1 MGKSILN
8 KQSLIFLFILGII
21 VLGSVSLLT
30 YMNLNDQ
37 NSDHEF
43 IQETFQRTA
52 LMDNIYAIVN
62 ESETSRRGYYLTNDK
77 QFVTDIVNNRVLADS
92 LLKQLRSNSL
102 DNSNQLANAEAL
114 KPLITE
120 RFALFNDGIE
130 IQDSKGTNIKF
141 HKNIFDR
148 GKIINIDI
156 KNLLNR
162 MKKEE
167 YKNLDRKKELTESSS
182 QFTYYTFLAGII
194 ASIIIF
200 TVAFVSLIKKAS
212 HTFALE
218 NQEISREE
226 LEQIVKERTAEI
238 SQINQKLYSKV
249 NELEKMEG
257 NLKSAAEQYR
267 KLFEQAHDAIV
278 IFSPEDHKVIE
289 VNRRA
294 CDLYGFTRE
303 EFIGLSLKSIWKN
316 IPQDEDNINHTVEK
330 GYYHNFQSVHSRKD
344 MNEMLMEINASVFNY
359 KGKKVILSINRDIT
373 DRILKVPV

>member
-1 MGKSILN
+1 MSKSILN
-8 KQSLIFLFILGII
+8 KQSLTLLFVLGII
-21 VLGSVSLLT
+21 VLASVSLLT
-30 YMNLNDQ
+30 YMNIKDQ
-37 NSDHEF
+37 NTDHDF
-43 IQETFQRTA
+43 IQQTFQRTA
-52 LMDNIYAIVN
+52 LMDNIYSLVN
-62 ESETSRRGYYLTNDK
+62 ESETARRGFFLTGDK
-77 QFVTDIVNNRVLADS
+77 QFISNIKENNLVVDS

-102 DNSNQLANAEAL
+102 DNANQLANSEAL
-114 KPLITE
+114 KPMVSE
-120 RFALFNDGIE
+120 RFSLFIDGIE
-130 IQDSKGTNIKF
+130 VQEEKGTNMKF

-148 GKIINIDI
+148 GKILNIDI
-156 KNLLNR
+156 KNLLNK

-182 QFTYYTFLAGII
+182 QFTYFTFLAGIG
-194 ASIIIF
+194 ASILIF
-200 TVAFVSLIKKAS
+200 TITFISLIKKAS

-218 NQEISREE
+218 NQEITREE

-249 NELEKMEG
+249 SELEKMEG

-294 CDLYGFTRE
+294 CDLYGFSRE
-303 EFIGLSLKSIWKN
+303 EFIGLSLKNIWKN

>member
-1 MGKSILN
+1 MSKSILN
-8 KQSLIFLFILGII
+8 KQSLTLLFVLGIV
-21 VLGSVSLLT
+21 VLASVSLLT
-30 YMNLNDQ
+30 YMNIQDQ
-37 NSDHEF
+37 NNDHDF
-43 IQETFQRTA
+43 IQQTFQRTA
-52 LMDNIYAIVN
+52 LMDNLYAIVN
-62 ESETSRRGYYLTNDK
+62 ESETARRGYFLTSDK
-77 QFVTDIVNNRVLADS
+77 QYITDISSNKVLTDS

-102 DNSNQLANAEAL
+102 DNANQLANAEAL
-114 KPLITE
+114 KPLIAE

-141 HKNIFDR
+141 HKNIFDK

-156 KNLLNR
+156 KNLLNK

-167 YKNLDRKKELTESSS
+167 YRNLDRKKELTESSS
-182 QFTYYTFLAGII
+182 QFTYFTFLAGIG
-194 ASIIIF
+194 ASILIF
-200 TVAFVSLIKKAS
+200 TIAFVSLLKKAS

-218 NQEISREE
+218 NQEITREE

-267 KLFEQAHDAIV
+267 KLFEQAHDAIL
-278 IFSPEDHKVIE
+278 IFSPDDHKVIE

-294 CDLYGFTRE
+294 CDLYGFSRE
-303 EFIGLSLKSIWKN
+303 EFIGLSLKNIWKN
-316 IPQDEDNINHTVEK
+316 IPQDKENINHTVEK

>member
-1 MGKSILN
+1 MSKSILN
-8 KQSLIFLFILGII
+8 KQSLTFLFILGIA
-21 VLGSVSLLT
+21 VLASVSLLT

-37 NSDHEF
+37 NNDHDF
-43 IQETFQRTA
+43 IQQTFQRAA
-52 LMDNIYAIVN
+52 LMDNVYAIVN
-62 ESETSRRGYYLTNDK
+62 ESETSRRGYFLTGDK
-77 QFVTDIVNNRVLADS
+77 QYVADINNNRVIADS
-92 LLKQLRSNSL
+92 LVKQLRSNSL
-102 DNSNQLANAEAL
+102 DNATQLANAEAL
-114 KPLITE
+114 KPMISE
-120 RFALFNDGIE
+120 RFELFNDGIE
-130 IQDSKGTNIKF
+130 VQDSKGTNMKF
-141 HKNIFDR
+141 HRNIFDK
-148 GKIINIDI
+148 GKILNIDI
-156 KNLLNR
+156 KNLLNK

-167 YKNLDRKKELTESSS
+167 FRSLEKKKELTESST
-182 QFTYYTFLAGII
+182 QFTFYTFIAGIL
-194 ASIIIF
+194 ASILIF
-200 TVAFVSLIKKAS
+200 IVAFVSLIKKAS

-238 SQINQKLYSKV
+238 SQINQKLYSKIG
-249 NELEKMEG
+249 ELEKMEG
-257 NLKSAAEQYR
+257 SLKSAAEQYR

-303 EFIGLSLKSIWKN
+303 EFIGLSLKNIWKN
-316 IPQDEDNINHTVEK
+316 VPQDEENLKHTVEK

-359 KGKKVILSINRDIT
+359 RGKKVILSINRDIT

>member
-1 MGKSILN
+1 MSKSILN
-8 KQSLIFLFILGII
+8 KQSLIFLFVLGIV
-21 VLGSVSLLT
+21 VLASVSLLT
-30 YMNLNDQ
+30 YMNINDQ
-37 NSDHEF
+37 NNDHEF
-43 IQETFQRTA
+43 IQQTFQRTA

-62 ESETSRRGYYLTNDK
+62 ESETARRGYYLTNDK
-77 QFVTDIVNNRVLADS
+77 QFADDINNNKALVDS

-102 DNSNQLANAEAL
+102 DNSNQLANAELL
-114 KPLITE
+114 KPLVTE
-120 RFALFNDGIE
+120 RFFLFIDGIE
-130 IQDSKGTNIKF
+130 VQDSKGTNMKF
-141 HKNIFDR
+141 HKNIFDK
-148 GKIINIDI
+148 GKILNIDI
-156 KNLLNR
+156 KNLLNK

-182 QFTYYTFLAGII
+182 QFTYFTFLAGIGV
-194 ASIIIF
+194 SIIIF
-200 TVAFVSLIKKAS
+200 TVAFVSLIRKAS
-212 HTFALE
+212 GTFALE
-218 NQEISREE
+218 NQEITREE
-226 LEQIVKERTAEI
+226 LEQIVKERTLEI
-238 SQINQKLYSKV
+238 SQINQKLYSKI

-278 IFSPEDHKVIE
+278 IFSPEDEKVIE

-294 CDLYGFTRE
+294 CDLYGFSRE
-303 EFIGLSLKSIWKN
+303 EFIGLSLRSIWKN
-316 IPQDEDNINHTVEK
+316 IPQDEDNIKHTVEK

>member
-1 MGKSILN
+1 MSKSILN
-8 KQSLIFLFILGII
+8 KQSLIFLFILGIV
-21 VLGSVSLLT
+21 VLASVSLLT

-37 NSDHEF
+37 NSDHDF
-43 IQETFQRTA
+43 IQQTFQRTA
-52 LMDNIYAIVN
+52 LMDNIYSIVN
-62 ESETSRRGYYLTNDK
+62 ESETARRGYFLTGDK
-77 QFVTDIVNNRVLADS
+77 QFVADINNNKITADS
-92 LLKQLRSNSL
+92 LLKQLKSNSL
-102 DNSNQLANAEAL
+102 DNANQLANAEAL
-114 KPLITE
+114 KPLVTE
-120 RFALFNDGIE
+120 RFSLFIDGIE
-130 IQDSKGTNIKF
+130 VQDSKGTNMKF
-141 HKNIFDR
+141 HKNIFDK
-148 GKIINIDI
+148 GKILNIDI
-156 KNLLNR
+156 KNLLNK

-167 YKNLDRKKELTESSS
+167 YKNLEKKKELTESSTK
-182 QFTYYTFLAGII
+182 FTYFTFLAGIG
-194 ASIIIF
+194 ASILIF
-200 TVAFVSLIKKAS
+200 TIAFVSLIKKAS

-249 NELEKMEG
+249 SELEKMEG

-294 CDLYGFTRE
+294 CDLYGFSRE
-303 EFIGLSLKSIWKN
+303 EFIGLSLKNIWKN
-316 IPQDEDNINHTVEK
+316 VPQDEDNIKHTVEK

-359 KGKKVILSINRDIT
+359 RGKNVILSINRDIT

>member
-1 MGKSILN
+1 MSKSILN
-8 KQSLIFLFILGII
+8 KQSLIFLFILGIA
-21 VLGSVSLLT
+21 VLASVSLLT
-30 YMNLNDQ
+30 YMNLQDQ
-37 NSDHEF
+37 NSDHDF
-43 IQETFQRTA
+43 IQQTFQRA
-52 LMDNIYAIVN
+52 DLMDNIYSIVN
-62 ESETSRRGYYLTNDK
+62 ESETSRRGYFLTGDK
-77 QFVTDIVNNRVLADS
+77 QFVSDINNNRITADS
-92 LLKQLRSNSL
+92 LLKQLRANSL
-102 DNSNQLANAEAL
+102 DNANQLANAELL
-114 KPLITE
+114 KPMVTE

-130 IQDSKGTNIKF
+130 IQDSKGTNMKF
-141 HKNIFDR
+141 HKNIFDK
-148 GKIINIDI
+148 GKILNIDI
-156 KNLLNR
+156 KNLLNK

-167 YKNLDRKKELTESSS
+167 FRSLEKKKELTETSS
-182 QFTYYTFLAGII
+182 QFTFYTFLAGVF
-194 ASIIIF
+194 ASILIF

-212 HTFALE
+212 HTFAIE

-249 NELEKMEG
+249 SELEKMEG

-294 CDLYGFTRE
+294 CDLYGFSRD
-303 EFIGLSLKSIWKN
+303 EFIGLSLKNIWKN
-316 IPQDEDNINHTVEK
+316 IPQDEDNIKHTVEK

-359 KGKKVILSINRDIT
+359 RGKNVILSINRDIT

>member
-1 MGKSILN
+1 MSKSILN
-8 KQSLIFLFILGII
+8 KQSLIFLFILGIV
-21 VLGSVSLLT
+21 VLASVSLLT

-37 NSDHEF
+37 NSDHDF
-43 IQETFQRTA
+43 IQQTFQRTA
-52 LMDNIYAIVN
+52 LMDNIYSNVN
-62 ESETSRRGYYLTNDK
+62 ESETARRGYFLTGDK
-77 QFVTDIVNNRVLADS
+77 QFVSDINDNKIVTDS
-92 LLKQLRSNSL
+92 LLRQLRSNSL
-102 DNSNQLANAEAL
+102 DNVNQLANAEAL

-120 RFALFNDGIE
+120 RFILFNDGIE
-130 IQDSKGTNIKF
+130 IQDSKGTNMKF
-141 HKNIFDR
+141 HKNIFDK
-148 GKIINIDI
+148 GKILNIDI
-156 KNLLNR
+156 KNLLNK

-167 YKNLDRKKELTESSS
+167 YKNLEKKKELTENST
-182 QFTYYTFLAGII
+182 QFTYFTFLAGIG

-249 NELEKMEG
+249 SELEKMEG

-294 CDLYGFTRE
+294 CDLYGFSRE

-316 IPQDEDNINHTVEK
+316 IPQDEDNIKHTVEK

-359 KGKKVILSINRDIT
+359 RGKSVILSINRDIT